1 MKKIYLLIIF
11 SVTIIAL
18 GSCKKFLN
26 VKPLDDLSGNNFWE
40 TRADVESFTN
50 DVYRIFK
57 DEFTLKSAVIF
68 MGDVRC
74 APVVVGKAYP
84 PRGDVTFLSRN
95 NIKSAIAADAS
106 RTSPTYNA
114 INEWWQR
121 NTRWDLLD
129 DWSPLF
135 KVVQAANILYYET
148 PKVQEKD
155 LSISDNMVKQYQAE
169 AAFMRCLSYFYLIR
183 LYSDVPYYT
192 NAYNEKSLPRTSH
205 IEVAK
210 KCIEDLKLHRND
222 LPWSYPDPTYR
233 AVRAMRGSAL
243 ALEMHFNMWLAGFD
257 KDNAIAYYNEV
268 DKLGDILYNEGEQQ
282 LGVLKLYPIDQIFT
296 VFQGRSQEGLFEIP
310 QNINYGLY
318 PQNRR
323 MTYAGAVIWES
334 NLTTNADANSVEDN
348 VEMNYM
354 SKFLELLYPEGQS
367 DGRIQAWFTFN
378 NVNTMYAANSQML
391 KFYNIALGPK
401 GGDNALSNNY
411 FIFRYP
417 DAILL
422 QAEALASIGNAV
434 GSGEGASGGA
444 YNDKAAQLLNRI
456 RSRAGASEFPANPG
470 NGNLLD
476 AIFYERCKELM
487 GEGHYYYDMV
497 RTGRI
502 YNPTYNYT
510 NSMSY
515 GQFLQGAWTW
525 PINQKAQ
532 TNNPLIQLN
541 NYWN

>member
-1 MKKIYLLIIF
+1 MKMKIKCLLILA
-11 SVTIIAL
+11 VVL
-18 GSCKKFLN
+18 GITGGCKKFLN

-40 TRADVESFTN
+40 TQADVERFTN

-57 DEFTLKSAVIF
+57 DEFAMKTAVLF

-74 APVVVGKAYP
+74 APVVVGAAYP

-95 NIKSAIAADAS
+95 DLRNAIAADAS
-106 RTSPTYNA
+106 RTSPTYDA
-114 INEWWQR
+114 IREWWQR
-121 NTRWDLLD
+121 NTRWDLID

-135 KVVQAANILYYET
+135 KVVQAANILYEEA
-148 PKVQEKD
+148 PKVQAKD
-155 LSISDNMVKQYQAE
+155 PGLSDKMVRQYQGE
-169 AAFMRCLSYFYLIR
+169 AVFMRCLSYFYLIR

-205 IEVAK
+205 VEVAK
-210 KCIEDLKLHRND
+210 KCLEDLERHRTD
-222 LPWSYPDPTYR
+222 VPWAYPDPTYR
-233 AVRAMRGSAL
+233 AIRAMQSSML

-257 KDNAIAYYNEV
+257 KTNANAYYQKV
-268 DKLGDILYNEGEQQ
+268 DELGDILYNQGE
-282 LGVLKLYPIDQIFT
+282 LEMGVLKLYPISQIFT

-310 QNINYGLY
+310 QNINYGLF

-323 MTYAGAVIWES
+323 MTYAGTVIWES
-334 NLTTNADANSVEDN
+334 NLTNNSNANSVEDN

-354 SKFLELLYPEGQS
+354 SGFLRTLYPDEQP
-367 DGRIQAWFTFN
+367 DDRIKAWFTFN

-422 QAEALASIGNAV
+422 QAEALASMANA
-434 GSGEGASGGA
+434 EGTAAGA

-456 RSRAGASEFPANPG
+456 RSRANTALFPANPG
-470 NGNLLD
+470 EGSLLD

-502 YNPTYNYT
+502 YNPKFNYT

-525 PINQKAQ
+525 PINKKAQ